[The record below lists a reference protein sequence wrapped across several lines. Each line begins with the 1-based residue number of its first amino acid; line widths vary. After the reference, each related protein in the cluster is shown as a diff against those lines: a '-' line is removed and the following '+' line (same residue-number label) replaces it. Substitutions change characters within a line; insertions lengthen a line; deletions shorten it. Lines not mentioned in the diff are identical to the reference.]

1 MKVGVHFAS
10 DMEKTKW
17 VYTFWQKNN
26 KTKTR
31 QNPTVTILNAFF
43 DSLDFKK
50 ENTRKCI
57 LVIVETKVAAKILW
71 LRLDLLTSSV
81 ALPGHLPFMPVSLSI
96 KWFSSASWKVRVQK
110 GWAHSFAFNHTAL
123 LKLEAQERLPNIL
136 LDLEMSAFFLL
147 ICRKSCASVDP
158 LGTKQLC

>member
-1 MKVGVHFAS
+1 
-10 DMEKTKW
+10 MESILPQIW
-17 VYTFWQKNN
+17 KNKMGLHLLAKKIN

-57 LVIVETKVAAKILW
+57 LVIVEAKVATKILW

-81 ALPGHLPFMPVSLSI
+81 VL
-96 KWFSSASWKVRVQK
+96 ASQPPPCL
-110 GWAHSFAFNHTAL
+110 FPCL
-123 LKLEAQERLPNIL
+123 
-136 LDLEMSAFFLL
+136 
-147 ICRKSCASVDP
+147 
-158 LGTKQLC
+158 